1 MDIIVFSSLLLLGSM
16 NFLVAELY
24 INQTSSVNVMSLFV
38 AAAII
43 LVVHVTG
50 FDPLATGM
58 RSFAFVTLSNL
69 LIIGVMIGAHYT
81 PVLDEMLFSS
91 SKKYVAQQ
99 DEYARLLR

>member
-1 MDIIVFSSLLLLGSM
+1 
-16 NFLVAELY
+16 LVAELY

-43 LVVHVTG
+43 MVVYATG
-50 FDPLATGM
+50 FDPLATNV
-58 RSFAFVTLSNL
+58 RSFAFVALSNL
-69 LIIGVMIGAHYT
+69 AIIGVMVGAHYT
-81 PVLDEMLFSS
+81 PVLDRMLFSS

>member
-43 LVVHVTG
+43 LAVYVTG
-50 FDPLATGM
+50 FNPLATDD
-58 RSFAFVTLSNL
+58 
-69 LIIGVMIGAHYT
+69 
-81 PVLDEMLFSS
+81 P
-91 SKKYVAQQ
+91 
-99 DEYARLLR
+99 